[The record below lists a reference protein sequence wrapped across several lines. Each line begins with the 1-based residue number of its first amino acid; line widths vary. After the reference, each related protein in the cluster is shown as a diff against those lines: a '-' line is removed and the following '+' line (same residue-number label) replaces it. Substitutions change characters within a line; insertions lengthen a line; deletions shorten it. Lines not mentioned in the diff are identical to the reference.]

1 MSLQLTQKGYEEYLA
16 EIAEKEEE
24 LRQIGIYK
32 GREAV
37 EHGDV
42 WHDNHSFEQAE
53 IQERALIRTISD
65 LKAKIQDIE
74 IVEDII
80 KDSSIVNI
88 GSEVEVE
95 LSFSEQQN
103 DTERLTVIISG
114 DYNNKKNDSYISI
127 NSPLAKAIMGKEV
140 GFSGY
145 YEVNAS
151 KIKVTVLSII

>member
-1 MSLQLTQKGYEEYLA
+1 MSLKLTQKGYEEYLA

-65 LKAKIQDIE
+65 LKAK
-74 IVEDII
+74 I

-145 YEVNAS
+145 YEVNTS
-151 KIKVTVLSII
+151 KIKVTVLNII